1 MEGSVGAGTNS
12 DVAILLLVGL
22 PFDFDFSVDDL
33 EEALSLSGYN
43 ERFPDN
49 RLHQQSFLVIG
60 LVSPKSLCI
69 TKNRGRHCTPNLGPQ
84 TLPRLPS
91 EVRRQ
96 PKHW

>member
-33 EEALSLSGYN
+33 EEALSLSDYN
-43 ERFPDN
+43 DRFQDI
-49 RLHQQSFLVIG
+49 RLHQQSLLLIC
-60 LVSPKSLCI
+60 LVSPKTLCF
-69 TKNRGRHCTPNLGPQ
+69 TKNRGWHCMPYLGPQ
-84 TLPRLPS
+84 TLPRLLS
-91 EVRRQ
+91 KVRRQ

>member
-1 MEGSVGAGTNS
+1 MEGLVGTGTDS
-12 DVAILLLVGL
+12 DAVFLLLVGL
-22 PFDFDFSVDDL
+22 PFDYSVDNR
-33 EEALSLSGYN
+33 EEVLSLSDYN
-43 ERFPDN
+43 DIFLDI

-60 LVSPKSLCI
+60 LVSPKSLCF